1 MHKLACI
8 LTLSLVITVPVF
20 TQSNGP
26 LRGRYSET
34 SSIVP
39 VSDNDVEVWGRFV
52 QRGGDLTYWLYRL
65 PSYMTFDSI
74 VAELCEYLENE
85 HLYGINK
92 QFKGWNIVW
101 DMVREWNPNTGL
113 ETSIKTMMR
122 RLNRNVSVCIVE
134 RGGNAPT
141 LGMMI
146 HYYDSTT
153 DTYTTLHFP
162 CYS

>member
-1 MHKLACI
+1 MNKPVCMLM
-8 LTLSLVITVPVF
+8 LSLIIAVSVF
-20 TQSNGP
+20 AQNNGP
-26 LRGRYSET
+26 LRGRYGET
-34 SSIVP
+34 SSIAP
-39 VSDNDVEVWGRFV
+39 VSDNDVEVWAGFV
-52 QRGGDLTYWLYRL
+52 RRGGQLTYWLYRL
-65 PSYMTFDSI
+65 PSYMTFDSL

-92 QFKGWNIVW
+92 QFKGWDIVW
-101 DMVREWNPNTGL
+101 DDVREWNPNTDL
-113 ETSIKTMMR
+113 EISIKTMMR

-146 HYYDSTT
+146 HYYDSVT

-162 CYS
+162 CYN